1 METSGKKIHNAA
13 NQYLKYSGMAFQ
25 MMAIAG
31 VFAYG
36 GIRLDRWLAWK
47 FPLFTVTLTI
57 GGVCLALY
65 SSLREFIRKK

>member
-1 METSGKKIHNAA
+1 
-13 NQYLKYSGMAFQ
+13 MAFQ

-57 GGVCLALY
+57 GGVFLALY